1 MYNYLSEV
9 FVLIK
14 VSPSILAA
22 DFAHLAEALEAI
34 KDSGAEFAHL
44 DVMDGDFVP
53 NISFGFPVIKDLRRV
68 NDLVFDT
75 HLMISHP
82 LKYIKE
88 FAKAGSDMITFH
100 LESADDPKEVIAAIK
115 NEGKK
120 CGISIKPATKAES
133 LLPFIDDIDFV
144 LVMTVEPGFGGQSFM
159 FDMLDKI
166 RRIKELKPDLVISVD
181 GGINEKTAEV
191 AKEAG
196 AEILVAGSFFF
207 SADDKKEVVRKLK
220 A

>member
-1 MYNYLSEV
+1 M
-9 FVLIK
+9 IK

-22 DFAHLAEALEAI
+22 DFAHLADALNQI
-34 KDSGAEFAHL
+34 KESGAELAHL

-53 NISFGFPVIKDLRRV
+53 NISFGFPVIKCLREV

-82 LKYIKE
+82 LKYIKQ
-88 FAKAGSDMITFH
+88 FADAGSDMITFH
-100 LESADDPKEVIAAIK
+100 LESKDDPGEVISAIK
-115 NEGKK
+115 KEGKK

-133 LLPFIDDIDFV
+133 LLPYINDIDFV

-166 RRIKELKPDLVISVD
+166 KEIKRLKPDLVVSVD
-181 GGINEKTAEV
+181 GGINEKTAED
-191 AKEAG
+191 AKAAG

-207 SADDKKEVVRKLK
+207 SANEKKEVVRKLK